1 MVGQQQCLLCKT
13 TLKNVWNSPCLPQA
27 KYVILHWR
35 IRYMVHRIWNV
46 SISLCLI
53 YFLQEP
59 SDILCMLPVS
69 ACTAYSY
76 IWKKRITASILNEN
90 NHLKKCHQVWLFW
103 KLWLF
108 SCCDTKLAKK
118 RVVIL
123 NFLVFGAAKSMNSHN
138 LFQGRWYRETTHTA
152 CIWFWMA

>member
-1 MVGQQQCLLCKT
+1 MQSLNSTVFSIVRFSGGAKT
-13 TLKNVWNSPCLPQA
+13 VLSGDSL
-27 KYVILHWR
+27 
-35 IRYMVHRIWNV
+35 YMVHRIWNV